1 MEKSSLN
8 HPPTVL
14 EATALSFAYPGGA
27 NVFGGFSLATESGEF
42 VALVGPSGCGK
53 TTLLNLLAGFLAPN
67 TGTVL
72 IGGARATPENPAL
85 GYVFQTPN
93 LFPWLS
99 VLENIR
105 FGLRMAGGDSPA
117 QQREKARRYL
127 ALVGL
132 AETADL
138 MPHHLSGGMKQR
150 VALARTLALEPGLLL
165 MDEPFAA
172 LDAFSRLQMNDE
184 LLRIW
189 SATGPTIVFITH
201 DIDEAIFLADRAIIL
216 GLPPDGIAGE
226 LSIELPRPRDRVLT
240 RADRRFSEYRSELT
254 RRIAEIAD
262 NAGQH
267 KNNINQSGAE
277 ARALI

>member
-1 MEKSSLN
+1 MEN
-8 HPPTVL
+8 AGHPPS
-14 EATALSFAYPGGA
+14 ATLKVSALSFAYPGGA
-27 NVFGGFSLATESGEF
+27 EVFDRLSFAAKPGEF

-53 TTLLNLLAGFLAPN
+53 TTLLNLLSGFLAPD
-67 TGTVL
+67 TGSVS
-72 IGGARATPENPAL
+72 IGGADAAPENPAL

-105 FGLRMAGGDSPA
+105 FGLRMAGGLSVA
-117 QQREKARRYL
+117 RQREQARHYL
-127 ALVGL
+127 ALVGM

-201 DIDEAIFLADRAIIL
+201 DIDEAIFLADRIVIL

-226 LSIELPRPRDRVLT
+226 VNVDLPRPRERIAT
-240 RADRRFSEYRSELT
+240 RGDRRFSEYRSELT
-254 RRIAEIAD
+254 RRIGEIA
-262 NAGQH
+262 
-267 KNNINQSGAE
+267 NQSG
-277 ARALI
+277 RNKKPIIHSGVQTDVTV